1 MLSKPLLYI
10 VVFSP
15 LGVMPING
23 VVIFSPNIFLVWESC
38 GVSVIWSSFS
48 PRLISISVGLVVIC
62 FFISSHS
69 SILTP
74 FIARILSFFYILT
87 LCSFEFANVLPT
99 TGDNLSTPINP
110 SIIYSIKANK
120 ILKNGPANKIIIR
133 FNGLS
138 VL

>member
-1 MLSKPLLYI
+1 M
-10 VVFSP
+10 
-15 LGVMPING
+15 
-23 VVIFSPNIFLVWESC
+23 
-38 GVSVIWSSFS
+38 
-48 PRLISISVGLVVIC
+48 IC

-74 FIARILSFFYILT
+74 FIARILSFFSILAR
-87 LCSFEFANVLPT
+87 CAAEFAKVLPT

-120 ILKNGPANKIIIR
+120 ILKNGPANKIIIL